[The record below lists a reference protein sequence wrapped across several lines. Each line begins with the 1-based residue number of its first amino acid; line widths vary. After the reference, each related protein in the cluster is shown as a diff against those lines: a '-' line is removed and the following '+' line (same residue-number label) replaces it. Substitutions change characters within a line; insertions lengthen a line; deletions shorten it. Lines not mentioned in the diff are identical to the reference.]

1 MLCGTDPNTMRIL
14 RREAVTEKTGLERSA
29 IYQRMALGTFPKQV
43 KLSAKAVG
51 WLESEVDA
59 WIASKVAARDS
70 GETSERTAAEAR
82 RLAKTKATKAAK
94 RVAA

>member
-1 MLCGTDPNTMRIL
+1 MRIL

-59 WIASKVAARDS
+59 WIASKVAQRDS
-70 GETSERTAAEAR
+70 
-82 RLAKTKATKAAK
+82 KAA
-94 RVAA
+94 